1 MTISLVLWLAAW
13 AGVFTGLYN
22 LQPMPSIHDP
32 LAFFQGA
39 RALLPVAAAY
49 VCLLWALA
57 TKARYRFGATTLGL
71 FVAYGVLGMIASVV
85 YSPDIATALYWGT
98 VYLAPFLVAW
108 FVIERPEPL
117 PVLRNMLR
125 LNGGIVLVLL
135 LAVLP
140 EAFRYGFG
148 RTTRYQIYTMPF
160 GLGEV
165 RANGVGRYALIVLI
179 IAGVSLATSVSKK
192 RFLWLPVVLP
202 ALFILMQT
210 QSRSA
215 LLGLAV
221 AGALFVFVRGIDLR
235 FLVAGPVAAYAIWT
249 SGVTWRAK
257 GAWSSLVFLTG
268 RDATWRR
275 GLERIGDSPFFGWG
289 FHADRLLLDSE
300 HMHNS
305 YLHAAI
311 QAGIP
316 GALVFAAGV
325 AVLWLFL
332 WKGKVLGRINAA
344 AEPDRALLMQA
355 VLILGFF
362 TARSFFESTGAFYGV
377 DLLLIVPA
385 VAYLYEWALENPAAT
400 EEEA

>member
-1 MTISLVLWLAAW
+1 
-13 AGVFTGLYN
+13 
-22 LQPMPSIHDP
+22 
-32 LAFFQGA
+32 
-39 RALLPVAAAY
+39 
-49 VCLLWALA
+49 
-57 TKARYRFGATTLGL
+57 
-71 FVAYGVLGMIASVV
+71 MIALF
-85 YSPDIATALYWGT
+85 AL
-98 VYLAPFLVAW
+98 
-108 FVIERPEPL
+108 RM
-117 PVLRNMLR
+117 VLRMGRGSGLSTTNQATR
-125 LNGGIVLVLL
+125 NGAIILFLL

-289 FHADRLLLDSE
+289 FHADRLLLESE
-300 HMHNS
+300 HMHTS
-305 YLHAAI
+305 DLHAAI

-385 VAYLYEWALENPAAT
+385 VAYLYEWALENPAAS